1 MKVKEM
7 IAILS
12 KFDGDMDVV
21 IADGYNYRFY
31 EGDYEIVEF
40 EGSVDIGVGGCD
52 LQSA

>member
-12 KFDGDMDVV
+12 GFDGDMDVV
-21 IADGYNYRFY
+21 IADGYNCRFY

-52 LQSA
+52 LQSS